1 MSRDLAARGHSS
13 VGIDISPAMVESARG
28 ADPSIEVH
36 LADAAS
42 LPFPDGAF
50 DLVVAFMSLEV
61 TFVSEQRPLE
71 AYTDALTS
79 AGLRIERLR
88 EPRLPEQAVTVPRN
102 RRWQR
107 LPLFLHMRAVKA
119 GPGNT

>member
-61 TFVSEQRPLE
+61 TFVSE
-71 AYTDALTS
+71 
-79 AGLRIERLR
+79 
-88 EPRLPEQAVTVPRN
+88 

>member
-1 MSRDLAARGHSS
+1 
-13 VGIDISPAMVESARG
+13 MVESARG

-61 TFVSEQRPLE
+61 TFVSEHRPLE

-79 AGLRIERLR
+79 AGLSIERLR
-88 EPRLPEQAVTVPRN
+88 EPRLPEEAVTVPRN

-107 LPLFLHMRAVKA
+107 LPLFLHMRSVKA